1 VGLCST
7 SVHTHLGRMLCPAS
21 YNCRHPPAVE
31 APFAYHHLMEHGEHG
46 EHKTF
51 NCVPCC
57 WAFNRFKSVAPPSTV
72 AVVGKRIT
80 KHFPTEAEF
89 LEHMETQIQRS
100 A

>member
-1 VGLCST
+1 
-7 SVHTHLGRMLCPAS
+7 MLWHAS

-31 APFAYHHLMEHGEHG
+31 APFAYYHLMEHG

-57 WAFNRFKSVAPPSTV
+57 WAFNRFKSVAPPSTL
-72 AVVGKRIT
+72 AVVVKRII
-80 KHFPTEAEF
+80 KRFPTEADF
-89 LEHMETQIQRS
+89 LEQMETQIKRS